1 MHLVVTAASVS
12 FGVRFFCLDSE
23 VEVLSDARLDFF
35 DSVATTGFD
44 DIVC

>member
-23 VEVLSDARLDFF
+23 VEVCQMLGWIVF